1 MMSKN
6 SINNYNLN
14 PSVNT
19 ETNKKFFSLNTEPTS
34 KVKSVNKNILS
45 HTITEF
51 QINNNY

>member
-1 MMSKN
+1 MSTN
-6 SINNYNLN
+6 SIKNYNWN

-19 ETNKKFFSLNTEPTS
+19 ETNKIYFSLNNEPES
-34 KVKSVNKNILS
+34 KVNSVNKNNLS

>member
-1 MMSKN
+1 MSTN
-6 SINNYNLN
+6 SIKNYNLN

-19 ETNKKFFSLNTEPTS
+19 ETNKIYFSLNNEPES
-34 KVKSVNKNILS
+34 KVNSVNKNNLS